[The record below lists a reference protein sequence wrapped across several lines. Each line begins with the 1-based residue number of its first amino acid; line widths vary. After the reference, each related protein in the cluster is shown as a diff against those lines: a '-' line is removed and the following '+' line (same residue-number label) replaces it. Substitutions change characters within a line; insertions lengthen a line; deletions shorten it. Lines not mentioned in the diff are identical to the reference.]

1 MYTKKISVYIPTHNR
16 PVFLKRALLS
26 LTAQTYKDFQVVI
39 CDDGSSFEN
48 FRVVKEIVE
57 QSKSCFSDL
66 VLLRNEYP
74 QGACVARN
82 KAINASDG
90 QYVTGLDDDDEFSP
104 ERLYEFINSGYLSQ
118 YPYLSTGQIVD
129 NGMERIK
136 SIMCL
141 NKETT
146 LDALLFQNV
155 VGNQVFA
162 EKKQI
167 QNIGGFDKNFP
178 AWQDYELWVR
188 LTKEYG
194 SGFKLQCHT
203 YILNISHEINRITTS
218 PKSKIAVDRFI
229 EKHRGLLEDKHIQ
242 TLYLQDLINR
252 NQRLTLSDLR
262 KYMNKH
268 NLFFSTKY
276 IFAQKFPNVKN
287 LLKKIIN

>member
-276 IFAQKFPNVKN
+276 IVAQKFPNVKN